1 MSADDST
8 SQARLYPWRMP
19 QPFCST
25 TEVLEKM
32 YPLMV
37 YNSLTRSKVR
47 FIPKDPKTV
56 TWYQCG
62 PTVYAESH
70 MGHART
76 YLSLDIIARIARDFL
91 GYNVVL
97 CQNVTDV
104 DDKIIL
110 RSSERGIPFRELASK
125 YEAEFSEDMS
135 SLGVQ
140 LPDITTRV
148 SEYIPE
154 IISYIEKLI
163 ANGVAYA
170 SNGSVYFSVADF
182 EKAGHKYGKLMPEQI
197 GNTILLAEGE
207 GALTD
212 CTEKR
217 ATQDFVLWK
226 RTKDHTNDNI
236 VEPSWTS
243 PWGQGRPGWHIECS
257 VMSNSALNKFGG
269 STVDIHAGG
278 VDLKF
283 PHHENE
289 IAQSEG
295 FSGSHQWVNYWL
307 HTGHLNI
314 KGMKMSKSLKN
325 FITIR
330 EALEMHTARQIRFCF
345 LLHKY
350 NAPMDYADSTMTQA
364 VNIERIFSEYFHNT
378 KALLRRLGDLSSTV
392 QHVGPAEEALLAR
405 LEEAKEQVRACLLD
419 DFDTPRAV
427 SVLTE
432 LIRDCNKYVESGTAT
447 PISASTEMAALP
459 ENCLSSVVLSSVAR
473 YVTTILSTFGLVPT
487 GSDIGFPI
495 TEAGD
500 GAQGGSKEAILTPYL
515 DVLTEFRQAVRIAA
529 MKGDTK
535 AVLKIAD
542 QLRDDILPVLGV
554 RMEDKGSGA
563 DVVTVWKLD
572 DPETMRKERAQK
584 EAARAEKE
592 KQKEE
597 MARLAAER
605 EARAAIP
612 PGQMFLSMT
621 DLYSAFDELGVPTM
635 DKAGEP
641 LSKGV
646 LKKLGKEYA
655 KQKEVHEKYLEK
667 QAK

>member
-1 MSADDST
+1 
-8 SQARLYPWRMP
+8 
-19 QPFCST
+19 
-25 TEVLEKM
+25 M
-32 YPLMV
+32 YPLFV

-70 MGHART
+70 VGHART
-76 YLSLDIIARIARDFL
+76 YLSLDIIARIVRDFL

-104 DDKIIL
+104 DDKIIM

-125 YEAEFSEDMS
+125 YEAEFIEDMIA
-135 SLGVQ
+135 LGIQ
-140 LPDITTRV
+140 LPDISTRV

-154 IISYIEKLI
+154 IVSYIETLI
-163 ANGVAYA
+163 SKGAAYE

-182 EKAGHKYGKLMPEQI
+182 EKAGHKYGKLVPEQI
-197 GNTILLAEGE
+197 GNEKLLAEGE
-207 GALTD
+207 GALTNA
-212 CTEKR
+212 TEKR
-217 ATQDFVLWK
+217 APSDFVLWK
-226 RTKDHTNDNI
+226 KTKDHSEDNI

-257 VMSNSALNKFGG
+257 VMSNAALKKYGG
-269 STVDIHAGG
+269 DTVDIHAGG

-289 IAQSEG
+289 IAQSEA

-314 KGMKMSKSLKN
+314 KGLKMSKSLKN

-330 EALEMHTARQIRFCF
+330 EALVHHTSRQIRFCM

-350 NAPMDYADSTMTQA
+350 NSPMDYGDNTMSQA
-364 VNIERIFSEYFHNT
+364 VNIEKIFSEYFHNT
-378 KALLRRLGDLSSTV
+378 KALLRRLGDVAATV
-392 QHVGPAEEALLAR
+392 QHVGPAEDALQQK
-405 LEEAKEQVRACLLD
+405 LEEAKTNVRACLLD

-432 LIRDCNKYVESGTAT
+432 LIRECNKYVETGTAT
-447 PISASTEMAALP
+447 PISAATDLGPLP
-459 ENCLSSVVLSSVAR
+459 ENGLSSVVLSSVAR
-473 YVTTILSTFGLVPT
+473 YITSILSTFGLVPS
-487 GSDIGFPI
+487 GSDIGFPLM
-495 TEAGD
+495 ESGAAGEGATD
-500 GAQGGSKEAILTPYL
+500 GSSKEALLTPFL
-515 DVLTEFRQAVRIAA
+515 DVLTAFRQEVRLAA
-529 MKGDTK
+529 MSGDTK
-535 AVLKIAD
+535 AVLSIAD
-542 QLRDDILPVLGV
+542 KLRDDILPTLGV
-554 RMEDKGSGA
+554 RMEDKGSGK
-563 DVVTVWKLD
+563 DVITVWKLD
-572 DPETMRKERAQK
+572 DIETMRKERLQK
-584 EAARAEKE
+584 EAARLEKE

-612 PGQMFLSMT
+612 PEQMFLSQT
-621 DLYSAFDELGVPTM
+621 DLYSAFDEQGIPTV

-646 LKKLGKEYA
+646 IKKLAKEHA
-655 KQKEVHEKYLEK
+655 KQKEVHEKFL
-667 QAK
+667 AKTAAPA

>member
-1 MSADDST
+1 
-8 SQARLYPWRMP
+8 
-19 QPFCST
+19 
-25 TEVLEKM
+25 
-32 YPLMV
+32 MV

-76 YLSLDIIARIARDFL
+76 YLSLDIIARIVRDFL
-91 GYNVVL
+91 GYNVLL

-104 DDKIIL
+104 DDKIII

-125 YEAEFSEDMS
+125 YEAEFVEDMN

-148 SEYIPE
+148 SEYVPE
-154 IISYIEKLI
+154 IIAYIETLI
-163 ANGVAYA
+163 AKSVAYE
-170 SNGSVYFSVADF
+170 SNGSVYFSVTDF
-182 EKAGHKYGKLMPEQI
+182 EKAGHKYGKLVPEQI
-197 GNTILLAEGE
+197 GNEKLLAEGE
-207 GALTD
+207 GALTNAS
-212 CTEKR
+212 EKR
-217 ATQDFVLWK
+217 APQDFVLWK
-226 RTKDHTNDNI
+226 KTKDHSGDGI

-257 VMSNSALNKFGG
+257 VMSNAALHKFGG
-269 STVDIHAGG
+269 GNVDIHAGG

-314 KGMKMSKSLKN
+314 KGLKMSKSLKN

-330 EALEMHTARQIRFCF
+330 EALELHTSRQIRFCF

-350 NAPMDYADSTMTQA
+350 NAPMDYGDSTMTQA
-364 VNIERIFSEYFHNT
+364 VNIEKIFAEYFHNI
-378 KALLRRLGDLSSTV
+378 KALLRRLGEVSATV
-392 QHVGPAEEALLAR
+392 QHVGPAEEALLER
-405 LEEAKEQVRACLLD
+405 LEEAKGQVRACLLD

-427 SVLTE
+427 SMLTE
-432 LIRDCNKYVESGTAT
+432 LIRDCNKYIESGTAV
-447 PISASTEMAALP
+447 PISGSTEQAALP
-459 ENCLSSVVLSSVAR
+459 ANTLSSVVLSSVAR
-473 YVTTILSTFGLVPT
+473 YITTILSTFGLVPA
-487 GSDIGFPI
+487 GSDIGFPL
-495 TEAGD
+495 TSAGVQGEGAGD
-500 GAQGGSKEAILTPYL
+500 VGASKEAFLTPYL
-515 DVLTEFRQAVRIAA
+515 DVLTAFRQEVRLAA

-535 AVLKIAD
+535 EVLRIAD
-542 QLRDDILPVLGV
+542 KLRDDVLPLHGV

-563 DVVTVWKLD
+563 EVVTVWKLD

-584 EAARAEKE
+584 EAAKAEKE
-592 KQKEE
+592 RQKEE

-621 DLYSAFDELGVPTM
+621 DLYAAFDDSGLPST

-646 LKKLGKEYA
+646 LKKLAKEQA
-655 KQKEVHEKYLEK
+655 KQKEAHDKYLEK
-667 QAK
+667 QQQQQLAK

>member
-1 MSADDST
+1 
-8 SQARLYPWRMP
+8 
-19 QPFCST
+19 
-25 TEVLEKM
+25 V
-32 YPLMV
+32 
-37 YNSLTRSKVR
+37 
-47 FIPKDPKTV
+47 
-56 TWYQCG
+56 
-62 PTVYAESH
+62 
-70 MGHART
+70 
-76 YLSLDIIARIARDFL
+76 SLDIIARIMRDFL

-104 DDKIIL
+104 DDKIII

-125 YEAEFSEDMS
+125 YEAEFIEDMNA
-135 SLGVQ
+135 LGVQ
-140 LPDITTRV
+140 LPDVTTRV
-148 SEYIPE
+148 SEYVPE
-154 IISYIEKLI
+154 IISYIETLI
-163 ANGVAYA
+163 AKGVAYE

-182 EKAGHKYGKLMPEQI
+182 EKAGHKYGKLVPEQI
-197 GNTILLAEGE
+197 GNAILLAEGE
-207 GALTD
+207 GALTNAN
-212 CTEKR
+212 EKR

-226 RTKDHTNDNI
+226 KTKDHTNDGI

-257 VMSNSALNKFGG
+257 VMSNSALQKFGG
-269 STVDIHAGG
+269 GCVDIHAGG

-314 KGMKMSKSLKN
+314 KGLKMSKSLKN

-330 EALEMHTARQIRFCF
+330 EALELHTARQIRFCF

-350 NAPMDYADSTMTQA
+350 NSPMDYGDSTMTQA
-364 VNIERIFSEYFHNT
+364 VSIEKIFAEFFHNT
-378 KALLRRLGDLSSTV
+378 KALLRRLGEVSATV
-392 QHVGPAEEALLAR
+392 QYVGAAEEALMMK
-405 LEEAKEQVRACLLD
+405 LEEAKAQVRAALLD

-427 SVLTE
+427 YTLTE

-447 PISASTEMAALP
+447 PISGSTELAPLP
-459 ENCLSSVVLSSVAR
+459 ENGLSSVVLSSVAR
-473 YVTTILSTFGLVPT
+473 YITSILGTFGLVPS
-487 GSDIGFPI
+487 GSDIGFPLS
-495 TEAGD
+495 
-500 GAQGGSKEAILTPYL
+500 AQGDSAADGLQGGKEAMLTPYL
-515 DVLTEFRQAVRIAA
+515 DVLTEFRKAVRLAA
-529 MKGDTK
+529 MKGDNK
-535 AVLKIAD
+535 EVLRIAD
-542 QLRDDILPVLGV
+542 SLRDDLLPVLGV

-563 DVVTVWKLD
+563 DVISVWKLD

-584 EAARAEKE
+584 EAVKAEKE
-592 KQKEE
+592 RQKEE

-612 PGQMFLSMT
+612 PETMFLNMT
-621 DLYSAFDELGVPTM
+621 DLYSAFDEQGLPTT

-646 LKKLGKEYA
+646 IKKLAKEQA
-655 KQKEVHEKYLEK
+655 KQKEAHDKFLEK